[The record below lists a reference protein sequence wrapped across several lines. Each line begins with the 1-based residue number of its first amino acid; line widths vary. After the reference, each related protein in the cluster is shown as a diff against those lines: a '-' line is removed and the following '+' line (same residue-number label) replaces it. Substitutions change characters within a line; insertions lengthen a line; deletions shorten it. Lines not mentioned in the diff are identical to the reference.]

1 MPTDGKRESGAL
13 FKHSAAALA
22 VDDGTGRAGMVGIN
36 NPLPVALT
44 GDTTGLRVISD
55 EPLIVGTSPVS
66 LTIPAEATYVVV
78 EAQDGTIRFRLDGV
92 APTAT
97 AGHRL
102 VEGEGVQLTRA
113 EAQGFRAV
121 REGSVN
127 VSVMATAYGVPA
139 VAE

>member
-1 MPTDGKRESGAL
+1 MSEVQPRNALNLWKNGAV
-13 FKHSAAALA
+13 A
-22 VDDGTGRAGMVGIN
+22 VGLEDANGEARMVGQN
-36 NPLPVALT
+36 NPLPVMLT
-44 GDTTGLRVISD
+44 GDTVGLQVISD
-55 EPLIVGTSPVS
+55 APYTVTAAPLALNV
-66 LTIPAEATYVVV
+66 PAETTYMVV

-121 REGSVN
+121 REGATN

-139 VAE
+139 VPE

>member
-1 MPTDGKRESGAL
+1 MDLKRQLSSFLRVPERVTLL
-13 FKHSAAALA
+13 FAGRA
-22 VDDGTGRAGMVGIN
+22 DGTAAPVTPT
-36 NPLPVALT
+36 NPLPVTLT
-44 GDTTGLRVISD
+44 GDTTGLRIISD
-55 EPLIVGTSPVS
+55 DPLTVGTSAVG
-66 LTIPAEATYVVV
+66 LTVPAEATYVVV
-78 EAQDGTIRFRLDGV
+78 EAQDGVIRFRLDGT

-121 REGSVN
+121 REGTTN

-139 VAE
+139 VPE

>member
-1 MPTDGKRESGAL
+1 MDLKRQLSSFLRVPERVTLL
-13 FKHSAAALA
+13 FAGRA
-22 VDDGTGRAGMVGIN
+22 DGTAAPVTPT
-36 NPLPVALT
+36 NPLPVTLT
-44 GDTTGLRVISD
+44 GDTTGLRIISD
-55 EPLIVGTSPVS
+55 DPLTVGTSAVG
-66 LTIPAEATYVVV
+66 LTVPAEATYVVV
-78 EAQDGTIRFRLDGV
+78 EAQDGVIRFRLDGT